1 MFFLLARQKDIDK
14 IIEGND
20 RNYVIDNSH
29 VKTTR
34 VPDVV
39 FTSVIFS
46 SGVQNSRFFFS
57 KSVKK
62 SVKRGVRVAREP
74 QLRSKTFV

>member
-1 MFFLLARQKDIDK
+1 MTEITSS
-14 IIEGND
+14 I
-20 RNYVIDNSH
+20 NSH

-39 FTSVIFS
+39 FTSGIFS
-46 SGVQNSRFFFS
+46 SRLQNSRFFFS

-74 QLRSKTFV
+74 QLRSRPFV